1 MILYGSSLSPFV
13 RKVLAFA
20 GEKGIEI
27 ELKPTGDAPGQPGAE
42 FLAAS
47 PLRKMPALVDGDYRL
62 ADSSAIIQYLEAL
75 HPEPNLIPAEPRARG
90 RAIWFEEYGDTILMG
105 CGGKIFFN
113 RVVAPRFLGR
123 PGDNSIADTA
133 EREEFPPI
141 LDYLESAIPES
152 GFLVEDRLTLA
163 DVAIA
168 SPMANLPYMGMS
180 IDSGRHP
187 RLADYVAKI
196 LSRPSF
202 ALWIEREAVI
212 MAKVA
217 A

>member
-1 MILYGSSLSPFV
+1 
-13 RKVLAFA
+13 
-20 GEKGIEI
+20 
-27 ELKPTGDAPGQPGAE
+27 
-42 FLAAS
+42 
-47 PLRKMPALVDGDYRL
+47 MPIRRND
-62 ADSSAIIQYLEAL
+62 
-75 HPEPNLIPAEPRARG
+75 
-90 RAIWFEEYGDTILMG
+90 
-105 CGGKIFFN
+105 
-113 RVVAPRFLGR
+113 
-123 PGDNSIADTA
+123 
-133 EREEFPPI
+133 EEFPPI

-168 SPMANLPYMGMS
+168 SSMANLPYMGMS
-180 IDSGRHP
+180 INSGRHP